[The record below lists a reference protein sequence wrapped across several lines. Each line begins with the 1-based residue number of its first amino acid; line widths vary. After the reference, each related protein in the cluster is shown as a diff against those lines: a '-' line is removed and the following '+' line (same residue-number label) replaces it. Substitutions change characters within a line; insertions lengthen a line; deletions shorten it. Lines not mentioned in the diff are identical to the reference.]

1 MELLGGRVSLD
12 LREHLANVRDVLV
25 DSLGAHGERR
35 EVLQLEHGEVLVD
48 TGLAHAY
55 GCLPRPFY

>member
-1 MELLGGRVSLD
+1 
-12 LREHLANVRDVLV
+12 
-25 DSLGAHGERR
+25 
-35 EVLQLEHGEVLVD
+35 LEHGEVLVD